1 MKKRKRVVKWELLFP
16 GAGDGHDGTDDGGY
30 SPSADPIRS
39 SIEDTSSNKS
49 REEDEVKKR
58 KVNP

>member
-1 MKKRKRVVKWELLFP
+1 MVKWELSFP
-16 GAGDGHDGTDDGGY
+16 GAGDGHDCTDDGGY
-30 SPSADPIRS
+30 SPSADLTRS

-49 REEDEVKKR
+49 GEEDEVKQR

>member
-1 MKKRKRVVKWELLFP
+1 VVKWELSFP
-16 GAGDGHDGTDDGGY
+16 GAGDGHDCTDDGGY
-30 SPSADPIRS
+30 SPSADLTRS

-49 REEDEVKKR
+49 GEEDEVKQR